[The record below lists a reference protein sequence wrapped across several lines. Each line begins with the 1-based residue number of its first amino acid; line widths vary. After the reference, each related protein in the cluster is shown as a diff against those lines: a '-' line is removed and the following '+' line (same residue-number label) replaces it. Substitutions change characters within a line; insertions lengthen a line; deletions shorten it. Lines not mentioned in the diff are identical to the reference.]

1 MNKITLFGVVQG
13 VGMRPFIYTLAQK
26 LELVGFVRNTQVA
39 LEIILPA
46 HKTESFLNAL
56 KKGLPPLALV
66 EKIIISPYD
75 KTLKFNDFRILE
87 SKNHPLN
94 LLSQIPKDL
103 GVCED
108 CLREIRDKNSP
119 YFHYAFN
126 SCAKCGA
133 RYSLLSALP
142 YDRENSA
149 LKPFKLCGFCA
160 FVYKDANNKRF
171 HIQGISCK
179 KCGITLN
186 YKRFK
191 NDDALLECAKD
202 IQKGKIIALKGNDDA
217 LLECAKDIQKGK
229 IIALKGLGGF
239 ALLCDGRNFQT
250 IERLRLLKN
259 RPLKPFALMFK
270 DLNTAKQHAFLN
282 ALECESLNSTS
293 APILLARKK
302 PNTPLAPNIA
312 KNSPFYGVILPYTP
326 LHALLLDLLDFP
338 IVFTSANFSSLP
350 LASDEAEIDALSFIF
365 DFKLTHNR
373 AIIHRIDDSIA
384 QCIDNAIR
392 PMRLA
397 RGFAPLYLTL
407 PKRSN
412 HSPKKILALG
422 AEQKGHFSLLDSET
436 SILLLSPFCGDL
448 SVLENEKHF
457 KETLNF
463 FLKTYDFKPTILA
476 CDKHKNYTTTKMAFD
491 FNTPLLQV
499 QHHHAH
505 FLANV
510 LDALLQD
517 PHLNH
522 PFIGIIWDGSGA
534 YENKIYGAECFVGD
548 FERIEEIARFEE
560 FLLLG
565 GEKAIKEPK
574 RLVLEIALK
583 HQLNKLLKRVQ
594 KHFKEDELEIF
605 QQMHDREIQS
615 VATNSI
621 GRLFDI
627 VAFSLDLV
635 GTISFEAES
644 GQVLENLA
652 LQSDEIAFYPFKIKN
667 SVVCLKEF
675 YQAFEKDLGVLE
687 PERIAKKF
695 FNSLVE
701 IITALIAPFKKH
713 VVVCS
718 GGVFC
723 NQLLCE
729 QLAKRLR
736 GLKRQYFFH
745 KHFPPNDSSIPV
757 GQALMA
763 YFNPTIIKKG

>member
-1 MNKITLFGVVQG
+1 MCNDATLLNKITLFGVVQG

-26 LELVGFVRNTQVA
+26 LELVGFVRNTQAA
-39 LEIILPA
+39 LEIILPT

-75 KTLKFNDFRILE
+75 KTLKSNDFRILE

-133 RYSLLSALP
+133 RYSLLNALP

-160 FVYKDANNKRF
+160 FVYQDPTNKRF

-179 KCGITLN
+179 KCGIALN

-202 IQKGKIIALKGNDDA
+202 IQKGKIIALKG
-217 LLECAKDIQKGK
+217 
-229 IIALKGLGGF
+229 LGGF
-239 ALLCDGRNFQT
+239 ALVCDARNFQT

-282 ALECESLNSTS
+282 ALECESLNSIS

-384 QCIDNAIR
+384 QHVDNAIR

-412 HSPKKILALG
+412 GSPKKILALG

-436 SILLLSPFCGDL
+436 STLLLSPFCGDL

-476 CDKHKNYTTTKMAFD
+476 CDKHKNYTTTQMAFD

-505 FLANV
+505 FLASI

-522 PFIGIIWDGSGA
+522 PFIGIVWDGSGA
-534 YENKIYGAECFVGD
+534 YGNKIYGAECFVGD

-560 FLLLG
+560 FMLLG

-583 HQLNKLLKRVQ
+583 HQLNKLLERVQ

-627 VAFSLDLV
+627 VAFSLDLT

-701 IITALIAPFKKH
+701 IITALIVPFKEH

>member
-1 MNKITLFGVVQG
+1 MCNDATLLNKITLFGVVQG

-26 LELVGFVRNTQVA
+26 LELVGFVRNTQAA

-75 KTLKFNDFRILE
+75 KTLKSNDFRILE

-103 GVCED
+103 GVCKD

-133 RYSLLSALP
+133 RYSLLNALP

-160 FVYKDANNKRF
+160 FVYQDPTNKRF

-179 KCGITLN
+179 KCGIALN

-191 NDDALLECAKD
+191 ND
-202 IQKGKIIALKGNDDA
+202 NA

-239 ALLCDGRNFQT
+239 ALVCDARNFQT

-282 ALECESLNSTS
+282 ALECESLNSAS

-302 PNTPLAPNIA
+302 PDTKLATNIA

-384 QCIDNAIR
+384 QHVDNAIR

-412 HSPKKILALG
+412 GSPKKILALG

-436 SILLLSPFCGDL
+436 STLLLSPFCGDL

-463 FLKTYDFKPTILA
+463 FLKTYDFKPTLLA
-476 CDKHKNYTTTKMAFD
+476 CDKHKNYTTTQMAFD

-505 FLANV
+505 FLASI

-522 PFIGIIWDGSGA
+522 PFIGIVWDGSGA
-534 YENKIYGAECFVGD
+534 YGNKIYGAECFVGD

-560 FLLLG
+560 FMLLG

-583 HQLNKLLKRVQ
+583 HQLNKLLKCVQ

-627 VAFSLDLV
+627 VAFSLDLT

-695 FNSLVE
+695 FNSLTE
-701 IITALIAPFKKH
+701 IITALIAPFKEH

>member
-1 MNKITLFGVVQG
+1 MQYFNQTAWKFALCNDATLLNKITLFGVVQG

-26 LELVGFVRNTQVA
+26 LELVGFVRNTQAA
-39 LEIILPA
+39 LEIILPT
-46 HKTESFLNAL
+46 HQTESFLNAL

-75 KTLKFNDFRILE
+75 KTLKSNDFRILE

-103 GVCED
+103 GVCKD

-133 RYSLLSALP
+133 RYSLLNALP
-142 YDRENSA
+142 YDRKNSA

-160 FVYKDANNKRF
+160 FVYKDTNNKRF

-186 YKRFK
+186 YKHFK
-191 NDDALLECAKD
+191 
-202 IQKGKIIALKGNDDA
+202 NDDA

-239 ALLCDGRNFQT
+239 ALLCDARNFQT

-302 PNTPLAPNIA
+302 PDTPLAPNIA

-350 LASDEAEIDALSFIF
+350 LASDENEIDSLSFIF

-384 QCIDNAIR
+384 QRIDNAMC

-412 HSPKKILALG
+412 DSQKKILALG
-422 AEQKGHFSLLDSET
+422 AEQKGHFSLLDSAT

-463 FLKTYDFKPTILA
+463 FLKTYDFKPTLLA
-476 CDKHKNYTTTKMAFD
+476 CDKHKNYTTTKMACG

-505 FLANV
+505 FLASV

-548 FERIEEIARFEE
+548 FERIEEVARFEE

-583 HQLNKLLKRVQ
+583 HQLNKLLTRVQ

-627 VAFSLDLV
+627 VAFSLDLT

-652 LQSDEIAFYPFKIKN
+652 LQSDEIAFYPFTIKN
-667 SVVCLKEF
+667 SVVGLKEF

-687 PERIAKKF
+687 PKRIAKKF

-701 IITALIAPFKKH
+701 IITALIAPFKEH

>member
-1 MNKITLFGVVQG
+1 MVQG

-26 LELVGFVRNTQVA
+26 LELVGFVRNTQAA

-66 EKIIISPYD
+66 EKIIIEPYD
-75 KTLKFNDFRILE
+75 KTLKFNGFRILE

-103 GVCED
+103 GVCKD

-119 YFHYAFN
+119 YFYYAFN

-133 RYSLLSALP
+133 RYSLLNALP

-160 FVYKDANNKRF
+160 FVYQDPTNKRF

-179 KCGITLN
+179 KCGIALN

-191 NDDALLECAKD
+191 
-202 IQKGKIIALKGNDDA
+202 NDDA

-282 ALECESLNSTS
+282 ELECDSLNSTS

-302 PNTPLAPNIA
+302 PDTQLAPNIA

-350 LASDEAEIDALSFIF
+350 LASDEAEIDSLSFIF

-373 AIIHRIDDSIA
+373 AIIHRIDDSIV
-384 QCIDNAIR
+384 QCIDNAMR

-412 HSPKKILALG
+412 DSPKKILALG
-422 AEQKGHFSLLDSET
+422 AQQKGHFSLLDSKT

-476 CDKHKNYTTTKMAFD
+476 CDKHKNYTTTKMACD

-505 FLANV
+505 FLASV

-517 PHLNH
+517 PHLND

-548 FERIEEIARFEE
+548 LERIEEVARFEE

-565 GEKAIKEPK
+565 GQKAIKEPK

-605 QQMHDREIQS
+605 QQMHDRKIQS
-615 VATNSI
+615 IATNSI

-627 VAFSLDLV
+627 VAFSLDLT

-652 LQSDEIAFYPFKIKN
+652 LQSDEIAFYPFEIKN

-687 PERIAKKF
+687 SERIAKKF

-701 IITALIAPFKKH
+701 IITALITPFKEY

-745 KHFPPNDSSIPV
+745 KHFPPNDSSIPI

>member
-1 MNKITLFGVVQG
+1 MQYLNQTAWEFALCNDATLLNQITLFGVVQG

-26 LELVGFVRNTQVA
+26 LGLVGFVRNAQAA

-56 KKGLPPLALV
+56 KKELPPLALV

-75 KTLKFNDFRILE
+75 KALHFNDFRILE

-133 RYSLLSALP
+133 RYSLLNALP

-149 LKPFKLCGFCA
+149 LKPFKLCEFCA
-160 FVYKDANNKRF
+160 SIYQDPTNKRF

-179 KCGITLN
+179 KCGIALN

-191 NDDALLECAKD
+191 
-202 IQKGKIIALKGNDDA
+202 NDDA

-282 ALECESLNSTS
+282 ALECESLNSAS

-302 PNTPLAPNIA
+302 PDTQLAPNIA

-350 LASDEAEIDALSFIF
+350 LASDEAEIDSLSFIF

-373 AIIHRIDDSIA
+373 AIIHRIDDSIV
-384 QCIDNAIR
+384 QRVDNIIR

-412 HSPKKILALG
+412 GSPKKILALG
-422 AEQKGHFSLLDSET
+422 AQQKGHFSLLDSET

-463 FLKTYDFKPTILA
+463 FLKTYDFKPTLLA
-476 CDKHKNYTTTKMAFD
+476 CDKHKNYTTTQMAFD

-505 FLANV
+505 FLASV

-534 YENKIYGAECFVGD
+534 YDNKIYGAECFIGD
-548 FERIEEIARFEE
+548 FERIEEVARFEE
-560 FLLLG
+560 FWLLG
-565 GEKAIKEPK
+565 GQKAIKEPR

-605 QQMHDREIQS
+605 KQMHDKKIQS
-615 VATNSI
+615 IATNSI

-627 VAFSLDLV
+627 VAFSLGVV

-652 LQSDEIAFYPFKIKN
+652 LQSDEIAFYPFEIKN

-701 IITALIAPFKKH
+701 IITALIAPFKEH

-729 QLAKRLR
+729 QLAKRLKK
-736 GLKRQYFFH
+736 LQRQYFFH

>member
-26 LELVGFVRNTQVA
+26 LELVGFVRNTQAA

-46 HKTESFLNAL
+46 HKIESFLNAL

-133 RYSLLSALP
+133 RYSLLNALP

-160 FVYKDANNKRF
+160 STYQDPTNKRF

-191 NDDALLECAKD
+191 NDDALLECT
-202 IQKGKIIALKGNDDA
+202 
-217 LLECAKDIQKGK
+217 KDIQKGK

-239 ALLCDGRNFQT
+239 ALLCDARNFQT

-350 LASDEAEIDALSFIF
+350 LASDEAEIDALSFVF

-384 QCIDNAIR
+384 QCIDNAMR

-412 HSPKKILALG
+412 DSQKKILALG

-436 SILLLSPFCGDL
+436 STLLLSPFCGDL

-476 CDKHKNYTTTKMAFD
+476 CDKHQNYTTTKMACD
-491 FNTPLLQV
+491 FNTPLMQV

-505 FLANV
+505 FLASV

-517 PHLNH
+517 PHLND

-583 HQLNKLLKRVQ
+583 HQLNKLLERVQ

-627 VAFSLDLV
+627 VAFSLDLT

-667 SVVCLKEF
+667 SVVCLKDF

-701 IITALIAPFKKH
+701 IITALIAPFKEH

>member
-26 LELVGFVRNTQVA
+26 LELVGFVRNTQAA

-46 HKTESFLNAL
+46 HQTESFLNAL

-66 EKIIISPYD
+66 EKIIINPYD
-75 KTLKFNDFRILE
+75 KTLKSNDFRILE

-103 GVCED
+103 GVCKD

-133 RYSLLSALP
+133 RYSLLNALP

-149 LKPFKLCGFCA
+149 LKPFKLCRFCA

-202 IQKGKIIALKGNDDA
+202 IQKGKIIALKG
-217 LLECAKDIQKGK
+217 
-229 IIALKGLGGF
+229 LGGF
-239 ALLCDGRNFQT
+239 ALLCDARNFQT

-270 DLNTAKQHAFLN
+270 DLNTAKQHTFLS

-302 PNTPLAPNIA
+302 PDTPLAPNIA

-412 HSPKKILALG
+412 DSQKKILALG
-422 AEQKGHFSLLDSET
+422 AEQKGHFSLLDSGAST
-436 SILLLSPFCGDL
+436 LLLSPFCGDL

-463 FLKTYDFKPTILA
+463 FLKTYDFKPTLLA
-476 CDKHKNYTTTKMAFD
+476 CDKHKNYTTTKMACD

-505 FLANV
+505 FLASV

-517 PHLNH
+517 PHLND

-574 RLVLEIALK
+574 RLVLEIALR

-627 VAFSLDLV
+627 VAFSLDLT

-701 IITALIAPFKKH
+701 IITALIAPFKEH

>member
-1 MNKITLFGVVQG
+1 MNQITLFGVVQG

-26 LELVGFVRNTQVA
+26 LELVGFVRNAQAA

-75 KTLKFNDFRILE
+75 KALHFNDFRILE

-103 GVCED
+103 GVCKD

-133 RYSLLSALP
+133 RYSLLNAMP
-142 YDRENSA
+142 YDRGNSA
-149 LKPFKLCGFCA
+149 LKPFKLCKFCA
-160 FVYKDANNKRF
+160 SVYKDAHNKRF

-179 KCGITLN
+179 KCGIALN

-191 NDDALLECAKD
+191 
-202 IQKGKIIALKGNDDA
+202 NDDA

-239 ALLCDGRNFQT
+239 ALLCDARNFQT

-270 DLNTAKQHAFLN
+270 DLNSAKQHAFLN
-282 ALECESLNSTS
+282 ELECESLISVS

-302 PNTPLAPNIA
+302 PDTQLAPNIA

-350 LASDEAEIDALSFIF
+350 LASDEKEIDSLHFIF

-373 AIIHRIDDSIA
+373 AIIHRIDDSIV
-384 QCIDNAIR
+384 QRVDNIIR

-412 HSPKKILALG
+412 GSPKKILALG

-463 FLKTYDFKPTILA
+463 FLKTYDFKPTLLA
-476 CDKHKNYTTTKMAFD
+476 CDKHKNYTTTQMAFD

-505 FLANV
+505 FLASI

-522 PFIGIIWDGSGA
+522 PFIGIVWDGSGA

-548 FERIEEIARFEE
+548 FECIEEVARFEE
-560 FLLLG
+560 FWLLG
-565 GEKAIKEPK
+565 GQKAIKEPK
-574 RLVLEIALK
+574 RLVLEISLK
-583 HQLNKLLKRVQ
+583 HQLNKLLKHIQ

-605 QQMHDREIQS
+605 QQMHDKKIQS
-615 VATNSI
+615 IATNSI

-652 LQSDEIAFYPFKIKN
+652 LQSDEIAFYPFEIKN
-667 SVVCLKEF
+667 SVVGLKEF

-687 PERIAKKF
+687 PKRIAKKF

-701 IITALIAPFKKH
+701 IITALIAPFKEH

-745 KHFPPNDSSIPV
+745 KHFPPNDSSIPI

>member
-26 LELVGFVRNTQVA
+26 LELVGFVRNTQAA

-75 KTLKFNDFRILE
+75 KALHFNGFRILE

-103 GVCED
+103 GVCKD

-133 RYSLLSALP
+133 RYSLLNAMP

-149 LKPFKLCGFCA
+149 LKPFKLCKFCTST
-160 FVYKDANNKRF
+160 YQDPTNKRF

-179 KCGITLN
+179 KCGIALN

-191 NDDALLECAKD
+191 
-202 IQKGKIIALKGNDDA
+202 NDDA

-239 ALLCDGRNFQT
+239 ALLCDARNFQT

-282 ALECESLNSTS
+282 ELECESLNSTS

-302 PNTPLAPNIA
+302 PDTPLAPNIA

-350 LASDEAEIDALSFIF
+350 LASDEKEIDSLHFIF

-373 AIIHRIDDSIA
+373 AIIHRIDDSIV
-384 QCIDNAIR
+384 QRVDNIIR

-412 HSPKKILALG
+412 GSPKKILALG
-422 AEQKGHFSLLDSET
+422 AEQKGHFSLLDSKT
-436 SILLLSPFCGDL
+436 SVLLLSPFCGDL

-463 FLKTYDFKPTILA
+463 FLKTYDFKPTLLA
-476 CDKHKNYTTTKMAFD
+476 CDKHKNYTTTQMAFE

-505 FLANV
+505 FLASV

-522 PFIGIIWDGSGA
+522 SFIGIVWDGSGA

-560 FLLLG
+560 FWLLG
-565 GEKAIKEPK
+565 GQKAIKEPK

-583 HQLNKLLKRVQ
+583 HQLNKLLRRVQ

-605 QQMHDREIQS
+605 QQMHDKKIQS

-687 PERIAKKF
+687 PKRIAKKF

-701 IITALIAPFKKH
+701 IITALIAPFKEH

-729 QLAKRLR
+729 QLAQRFKNLQRE
-736 GLKRQYFFH
+736 YFFH

>member
-1 MNKITLFGVVQG
+1 
-13 VGMRPFIYTLAQK
+13 MRPFIYTLAQK
-26 LELVGFVRNTQVA
+26 LELVGFVRNTQAA

-87 SKNHPLN
+87 SKNHSLN

-133 RYSLLSALP
+133 RYSLLNALP

-149 LKPFKLCGFCA
+149 LKPFKLCGFCT

-202 IQKGKIIALKGNDDA
+202 IQKGKIIALKG
-217 LLECAKDIQKGK
+217 
-229 IIALKGLGGF
+229 LGGF
-239 ALLCDGRNFQT
+239 ALLCDARNFQT

-302 PNTPLAPNIA
+302 PDTPLAPNIA

-384 QCIDNAIR
+384 QHIDNAMR

-407 PKRSN
+407 PKQSN
-412 HSPKKILALG
+412 HSQEKILALG

-463 FLKTYDFKPTILA
+463 FLKTYDFKPTLLA
-476 CDKHKNYTTTKMAFD
+476 CDKHQNYTTTKMACD

-505 FLANV
+505 FLASV

-517 PHLNH
+517 PHLNN
-522 PFIGIIWDGSGA
+522 PFIGIVWDGSGA
-534 YENKIYGAECFVGD
+534 YGNKIYGAECFVGD
-548 FERIEEIARFEE
+548 FERIEETARFEE
-560 FLLLG
+560 FWLLG

-583 HQLNKLLKRVQ
+583 HQLNKLLERVQ

-615 VATNSI
+615 TATNSI

-627 VAFSLDLV
+627 VAFSLDLT

-695 FNSLVE
+695 FNSLTE
-701 IITALIAPFKKH
+701 IITALIAPFKEH

>member
-26 LELVGFVRNTQVA
+26 LELVGFVRNTQAA
-39 LEIILPA
+39 LEIILPT
-46 HKTESFLNAL
+46 HQTESFLNAL

-75 KTLKFNDFRILE
+75 KALKFNDFRILE

-133 RYSLLSALP
+133 RYSLLNTLP

-186 YKRFK
+186 YKHFK
-191 NDDALLECAKD
+191 NDDALLECT
-202 IQKGKIIALKGNDDA
+202 
-217 LLECAKDIQKGK
+217 KDIQKGK

-239 ALLCDGRNFQT
+239 ALLCDARNFQT

-270 DLNTAKQHAFLN
+270 NLNTAKQHAFLN

-302 PNTPLAPNIA
+302 SNTPLAPNIA

-338 IVFTSANFSSLP
+338 IVFTSANFNSLP

-384 QCIDNAIR
+384 QRIDNAMR

-412 HSPKKILALG
+412 DSQKKILALG
-422 AEQKGHFSLLDSET
+422 AEQKGHFSLLDSAT

-505 FLANV
+505 FLASV

-548 FERIEEIARFEE
+548 FERIEEVARFEE

-627 VAFSLDLV
+627 VAFSLDLT

-695 FNSLVE
+695 FNSLTE
-701 IITALIAPFKKH
+701 IISALIAPFKEH

-729 QLAKRLR
+729 QLAKRLK

-745 KHFPPNDSSIPV
+745 KHFPPNDSSIPI
-757 GQALMA
+757 GQALIA

>member
-26 LELVGFVRNTQVA
+26 LELVGFTRNTQAA
-39 LEIILPA
+39 LEIVLPA

-75 KTLKFNDFRILE
+75 KALKFNGFRILE

-133 RYSLLSALP
+133 RYSLLNAMP

-149 LKPFKLCGFCA
+149 LKPFKLCKFCA
-160 FVYKDANNKRF
+160 SVYKDAHNKRF

-179 KCGITLN
+179 KCGIALN
-186 YKRFK
+186 YK
-191 NDDALLECAKD
+191 
-202 IQKGKIIALKGNDDA
+202 QLKNDDA

-270 DLNTAKQHAFLN
+270 DLKSAKQHAFLN
-282 ALECESLNSTS
+282 ALECESLISAS
-293 APILLARKK
+293 APILLVHKK
-302 PNTPLAPNIA
+302 PDTQLAPNIA

-350 LASDEAEIDALSFIF
+350 LASDEKEIDSLHFIF

-384 QCIDNAIR
+384 QRVDNIIR

-407 PKRSN
+407 PKRSFN
-412 HSPKKILALG
+412 APKKILALG

-436 SILLLSPFCGDL
+436 SVLLLSPFCGDL

-463 FLKTYDFKPTILA
+463 FLKTYDFKPTLLA
-476 CDKHKNYTTTKMAFD
+476 CDKHKNYTTTRMAFE

-505 FLANV
+505 FLASI

-522 PFIGIIWDGSGA
+522 PFIGIVWDGSGA
-534 YENKIYGAECFVGD
+534 YENKVYGAECFMGD
-548 FERIEEIARFEE
+548 FERIEEVARFEE
-560 FLLLG
+560 FWLLG
-565 GEKAIKEPK
+565 GQKAIKEPK

-605 QQMHDREIQS
+605 QQMHDRKIQS
-615 VATNSI
+615 IATNSI

-627 VAFSLDLV
+627 VAFSLDLT
-635 GTISFEAES
+635 GAISFEAES

-667 SVVCLKEF
+667 SVVGLKEF

-701 IITALIAPFKKH
+701 IITALIAPFKEH

-745 KHFPPNDSSIPV
+745 KHFPPNDSSIPI

>member
-26 LELVGFVRNTQVA
+26 LELVGFVRNTQAA
-39 LEIILPA
+39 LEVILPA

-75 KTLKFNDFRILE
+75 KTLHFNGFRILE

-103 GVCED
+103 GVCKD

-133 RYSLLSALP
+133 RYSLLNALP

-149 LKPFKLCGFCA
+149 LKPFKLCEFCTS
-160 FVYKDANNKRF
+160 VYQDPTNKRF

-179 KCGITLN
+179 KCGIALN

-191 NDDALLECAKD
+191 
-202 IQKGKIIALKGNDDA
+202 NDDA

-282 ALECESLNSTS
+282 ALECESLISAS

-302 PNTPLAPNIA
+302 PDTPLAPNIA

-350 LASDEAEIDALSFIF
+350 LASDEREIDSLHFIF

-384 QCIDNAIR
+384 QRVDNIIR

-412 HSPKKILALG
+412 HPPKKILALG

-463 FLKTYDFKPTILA
+463 FLKTYDFKPTLLA

-505 FLANV
+505 FLASV
-510 LDALLQD
+510 LDALLQN

-560 FLLLG
+560 FWLLG
-565 GEKAIKEPK
+565 GQKAIKEPK

-605 QQMHDREIQS
+605 QQMHDKKIQS

-652 LQSDEIAFYPFKIKN
+652 LQSDEIAFYPFEIKN
-667 SVVCLKEF
+667 SVVGLKEF

-687 PERIAKKF
+687 PKRIAKKF

-701 IITALIAPFKKH
+701 IITALIAPFKEH

-729 QLAKRLR
+729 QLAQRLR

>member
-1 MNKITLFGVVQG
+1 MVQG

-39 LEIILPA
+39 LEIILPT
-46 HKTESFLNAL
+46 HQTESFLNAL

-75 KTLKFNDFRILE
+75 KTLKFNGFRILE

-108 CLREIRDKNSP
+108 CLREIRDKDSP

-133 RYSLLSALP
+133 RYSLLNALP

-171 HIQGISCK
+171 HIQGVSCK

-202 IQKGKIIALKGNDDA
+202 IQKGKIIALKG
-217 LLECAKDIQKGK
+217 
-229 IIALKGLGGF
+229 LGGF
-239 ALLCDGRNFQT
+239 ALLCDARNFQT

-270 DLNTAKQHAFLN
+270 DLNTAKQHAFLS

-293 APILLARKK
+293 APILLVRKK
-302 PNTPLAPNIA
+302 PNTQLAPNIA
-312 KNSPFYGVILPYTP
+312 KNSPFYGIILPYTP

-350 LASDEAEIDALSFIF
+350 LASDEAEIDSLSFIF

-412 HSPKKILALG
+412 DSQKKILALG

-448 SVLENEKHF
+448 SVLENKKHF

-476 CDKHKNYTTTKMAFD
+476 CDKHKNYTTTKMACD

-505 FLANV
+505 FLASV

-517 PHLNH
+517 PHLNN
-522 PFIGIIWDGSGA
+522 PFIGIVWDGSGA

-548 FERIEEIARFEE
+548 FERIEEVARFEE

-627 VAFSLDLV
+627 VAFSLDLT

-652 LQSDEIAFYPFKIKN
+652 LQSDENAFYPFKIKN

-695 FNSLVE
+695 FNSLTE
-701 IITALIAPFKKH
+701 IISALIAPFKEH

-745 KHFPPNDSSIPV
+745 KHFPPNDSSIPI

>member
-1 MNKITLFGVVQG
+1 MCNDATLLNKITLFGVVQG

-26 LELVGFVRNTQVA
+26 LELVGFVRNTQAA
-39 LEIILPA
+39 LEIILPT
-46 HKTESFLNAL
+46 HQTESFLNAL

-75 KTLKFNDFRILE
+75 KALKFNDFRILE

-133 RYSLLSALP
+133 RYSLLNALP

-186 YKRFK
+186 YKHFK
-191 NDDALLECAKD
+191 
-202 IQKGKIIALKGNDDA
+202 NDDA

-239 ALLCDGRNFQT
+239 ALLCDARNFQT

-270 DLNTAKQHAFLN
+270 NLNTAKQHAFLN

-302 PNTPLAPNIA
+302 SNTPLAPNIA

-338 IVFTSANFSSLP
+338 IVFTSANFNSLP

-384 QCIDNAIR
+384 QRIDNAMR

-412 HSPKKILALG
+412 DSQKKILALG
-422 AEQKGHFSLLDSET
+422 AEQKGHFSLLDSAT

-505 FLANV
+505 FLASV

-548 FERIEEIARFEE
+548 FERIEEVARFEE

-627 VAFSLDLV
+627 VAFSLDLT

-695 FNSLVE
+695 FNSLTE
-701 IITALIAPFKKH
+701 IITALIAPFKEH

-729 QLAKRLR
+729 QLAKRLK

-745 KHFPPNDSSIPV
+745 KHFPPNDSSIPI

>member
-26 LELVGFVRNTQVA
+26 LGLVGFARNTQAA

-75 KTLKFNDFRILE
+75 KALHFNDFRILE

-103 GVCED
+103 GVCKD

-133 RYSLLSALP
+133 RYSLLNAMP

-149 LKPFKLCGFCA
+149 LKPFKLCKFCA
-160 FVYKDANNKRF
+160 SVYKDAHNKRF

-179 KCGITLN
+179 KCGIALN

-202 IQKGKIIALKGNDDA
+202 L
-217 LLECAKDIQKGK
+217 QKGK

-239 ALLCDGRNFQT
+239 ALLCDARNFKT

-270 DLNTAKQHAFLN
+270 DLNSAKQHAFLN

-302 PNTPLAPNIA
+302 PNVKLAPNIA

-326 LHALLLDLLDFP
+326 LHALLLDLLDSP

-350 LASDEAEIDALSFIF
+350 LASDEKEIDSLHFIF

-373 AIIHRIDDSIA
+373 AIIHRIDDSIV
-384 QCIDNAIR
+384 QRVDNIIR
-392 PMRLA
+392 SMRLA
-397 RGFAPLYLTL
+397 RGFAPLYLAL

-436 SILLLSPFCGDL
+436 SVLLLSPFCGDL

-463 FLKTYDFKPTILA
+463 FLKTYDFKPTLLA
-476 CDKHKNYTTTKMAFD
+476 CDKHKNYTTTKMAFEL
-491 FNTPLLQV
+491 NTPLLQV

-505 FLANV
+505 FLASV

-522 PFIGIIWDGSGA
+522 PFIGIVWDGSGA

-548 FERIEEIARFEE
+548 LERIEEVARFEE
-560 FLLLG
+560 FWLLG
-565 GEKAIKEPK
+565 GQKAIKEPK

-583 HQLNKLLKRVQ
+583 HQLNKLLKRIQ

-605 QQMHDREIQS
+605 QQMHDKKIQS

-652 LQSDEIAFYPFKIKN
+652 LQSDEIAFYPFEIKN
-667 SVVCLKEF
+667 SVVRLKEF

-701 IITALIAPFKKH
+701 IITALIAPFKEH

>member
-1 MNKITLFGVVQG
+1 MRNDATLLNKITLFGVVQG
-13 VGMRPFIYTLAQK
+13 VGMRPFIYALAQK

-75 KTLKFNDFRILE
+75 KTLKSNGFRILE

-103 GVCED
+103 GVCKD

-133 RYSLLSALP
+133 RYSLLNALP

-149 LKPFKLCGFCA
+149 LKPFKLCEFCTS
-160 FVYKDANNKRF
+160 VYQDPTNKRF

-179 KCGITLN
+179 KCGIAIN

-191 NDDALLECAKD
+191 
-202 IQKGKIIALKGNDDA
+202 NDDA

-239 ALLCDGRNFQT
+239 ALLCDARNFQT

-282 ALECESLNSTS
+282 TLECESLNSAS

-302 PNTPLAPNIA
+302 PDTKLAPNIA

-384 QCIDNAIR
+384 QRVDNIIR

-412 HSPKKILALG
+412 GSPKKILALG

-463 FLKTYDFKPTILA
+463 FLKTYDFKPTLLA
-476 CDKHKNYTTTKMAFD
+476 CDKHKNYTTTQMAFD

-505 FLANV
+505 FLASV

-517 PHLNH
+517 PHLNN

-548 FERIEEIARFEE
+548 FERIEEVARFEE
-560 FLLLG
+560 FWLLG
-565 GEKAIKEPK
+565 GQKAIKEPK

-583 HQLNKLLKRVQ
+583 HQLNKLLKHIQ
-594 KHFKEDELEIF
+594 KHFKEEELEIF

-615 VATNSI
+615 IATNSI

-627 VAFSLDLV
+627 VAFSLGLT

-687 PERIAKKF
+687 PKRIAKKF

-701 IITALIAPFKKH
+701 IISALIAPFKEH

-745 KHFPPNDSSIPV
+745 KHFPPNDSSIPI

>member
-1 MNKITLFGVVQG
+1 MCNDAALLNQITLFGVVQG
-13 VGMRPFIYTLAQK
+13 VGMRPFVYTLAQK
-26 LELVGFVRNTQVA
+26 LGLVGFARNAQAA
-39 LEIILPA
+39 LEIVLPA

-75 KTLKFNDFRILE
+75 KVLHFNDFRILE

-133 RYSLLSALP
+133 RYSLLNDLP

-149 LKPFKLCGFCA
+149 LKPFKLCGFCTS
-160 FVYKDANNKRF
+160 VYKDAHNKRF

-179 KCGITLN
+179 KCGIALT

-191 NDDALLECAKD
+191 NDDALLECT
-202 IQKGKIIALKGNDDA
+202 
-217 LLECAKDIQKGK
+217 KDIQKGK

-239 ALLCDGRNFQT
+239 ALVCDARNFQT

-270 DLNTAKQHAFLN
+270 DLKSAKQHAFLN
-282 ALECESLNSTS
+282 ALECESLSSIS

-302 PNTPLAPNIA
+302 PDTQLAPNIA

-338 IVFTSANFSSLP
+338 IVFTSANFNSLP
-350 LASDEAEIDALSFIF
+350 LASDEKEINSLHFIF

-384 QCIDNAIR
+384 QRVDNAIR

-412 HSPKKILALG
+412 HPPKKILALG

-436 SILLLSPFCGDL
+436 SVVLLSPFCGDL

-463 FLKTYDFKPTILA
+463 FLKTYDFKPTLLA
-476 CDKHKNYTTTKMAFD
+476 CDKHQNYTTTKMAFD

-505 FLANV
+505 FLASI

-522 PFIGIIWDGSGA
+522 PFIGIVWDGSGA
-534 YENKIYGAECFVGD
+534 YENKVYGAECFVGD
-548 FERIEEIARFEE
+548 FERIEEVARFEE
-560 FLLLG
+560 FWLLG
-565 GEKAIKEPK
+565 GQKAIKEPR

-594 KHFKEDELEIF
+594 KHFKEDELGIF
-605 QQMHDREIQS
+605 QQMHDKKIQS

-652 LQSDEIAFYPFKIKN
+652 LQSDEIAFYPFEIKN
-667 SVVCLKEF
+667 SVVRLKEF

-701 IITALIAPFKKH
+701 IITALIAPFKGH

-729 QLAKRLR
+729 QLAKRFKKLQR
-736 GLKRQYFFH
+736 EYFFH

>member
-1 MNKITLFGVVQG
+1 MCNDATLLNKITLFGVVQG
-13 VGMRPFIYTLAQK
+13 VGMRPFIYALAQK
-26 LELVGFVRNTQVA
+26 LELVGFVRNTQAA

-133 RYSLLSALP
+133 RYSLLNALP

-202 IQKGKIIALKGNDDA
+202 IQKGKIIALKG
-217 LLECAKDIQKGK
+217 
-229 IIALKGLGGF
+229 LGGF
-239 ALLCDGRNFQT
+239 ALLCDARNFQT

-302 PNTPLAPNIA
+302 PNTQLAPNIA

-338 IVFTSANFSSLP
+338 IIFTSANFSSLP

-373 AIIHRIDDSIA
+373 TIIHRIDDSIA

-412 HSPKKILALG
+412 HPPKKILALG
-422 AEQKGHFSLLDSET
+422 AEQKGYFSLLDSET
-436 SILLLSPFCGDL
+436 STLLLSPFCGDL

-463 FLKTYDFKPTILA
+463 FLKTYDFKPTILT
-476 CDKHKNYTTTKMAFD
+476 CDKHKNYTTTKMACD

-505 FLANV
+505 FLASV

-517 PHLNH
+517 PHLND

-534 YENKIYGAECFVGD
+534 YGNKIYGAECFVGD

-627 VAFSLDLV
+627 VAFSLDLT
-635 GTISFEAES
+635 GMISFEAES

-687 PERIAKKF
+687 PKRIAKKF
-695 FNSLVE
+695 FNSLTE

-745 KHFPPNDSSIPV
+745 KHFPPNDSSIPA

>member
-26 LELVGFVRNTQVA
+26 LELVGFVRNTQAA

-56 KKGLPPLALV
+56 KKELPPLALIK
-66 EKIIISPYD
+66 KIIISPYD
-75 KTLKFNDFRILE
+75 KALHFNDFRILE

-119 YFHYAFN
+119 YFYYAFN

-133 RYSLLSALP
+133 RYSLLNALP

-149 LKPFKLCGFCA
+149 LKPFKLCEFCA
-160 FVYKDANNKRF
+160 SVYQDPTNKRF

-179 KCGITLN
+179 KCGIALT

-191 NDDALLECAKD
+191 ND
-202 IQKGKIIALKGNDDA
+202 NA

-239 ALLCDGRNFQT
+239 ALLCDARNFQT

-270 DLNTAKQHAFLN
+270 DLNSAKQHAFLN
-282 ALECESLNSTS
+282 ELECESLSSIS

-302 PNTPLAPNIA
+302 PDTQLAPNIA

-350 LASDEAEIDALSFIF
+350 LASDEAEIDSLSFIF

-384 QCIDNAIR
+384 QRVDNVIR

-412 HSPKKILALG
+412 HPPKKILALG

-436 SILLLSPFCGDL
+436 SILLLSPLCGDL

-463 FLKTYDFKPTILA
+463 FLKTYDFKPTLLA
-476 CDKHKNYTTTKMAFD
+476 CDKHKNYTTTQMAFE

-505 FLANV
+505 FLASV

-534 YENKIYGAECFVGD
+534 YDNKVYGAECFVGD
-548 FERIEEIARFEE
+548 FERIEEVARFEE
-560 FLLLG
+560 FWLLG
-565 GEKAIKEPK
+565 GQKAIKEPK

-605 QQMHDREIQS
+605 QQMHDKKIQS

-627 VAFSLDLV
+627 VAFSLDLT

-652 LQSDEIAFYPFKIKN
+652 LRSDEIAFYPFEIKN
-667 SVVCLKEF
+667 SVVCLKDF

-701 IITALIAPFKKH
+701 IITALIAPFKEH
-713 VVVCS
+713 AVVCS

-729 QLAKRLR
+729 QLAQRLR
-736 GLKRQYFFH
+736 GLKREYFFH

>member
-1 MNKITLFGVVQG
+1 MVQG

-26 LELVGFVRNTQVA
+26 LKLVGFVRNTQAA

-119 YFHYAFN
+119 YFYYAFN

-133 RYSLLSALP
+133 RYSLLNALP

-149 LKPFKLCGFCA
+149 LKPFKLCKFCA
-160 FVYKDANNKRF
+160 STYQDPTNKRF

-202 IQKGKIIALKGNDDA
+202 IQKGKIIALKG
-217 LLECAKDIQKGK
+217 
-229 IIALKGLGGF
+229 LGGF
-239 ALLCDGRNFQT
+239 GFLCDGRNFQT

-302 PNTPLAPNIA
+302 PNTQLAPNIA

-338 IVFTSANFSSLP
+338 IIFTSANFSSLP
-350 LASDEAEIDALSFIF
+350 LASGEAEIDSLSFIF

-373 AIIHRIDDSIA
+373 AITHRIDDSIA
-384 QCIDNAIR
+384 QCIDNAMR

-412 HSPKKILALG
+412 DSPKKILALG

-436 SILLLSPFCGDL
+436 STLLLSPFCGDL

-476 CDKHKNYTTTKMAFD
+476 CDKHKNYTTTKMACG

-505 FLANV
+505 FLASV

-522 PFIGIIWDGSGA
+522 PFIGIVWDGSGA

-548 FERIEEIARFEE
+548 FECIEEMARFEE

-565 GEKAIKEPK
+565 GQKAIKEPK

-605 QQMHDREIQS
+605 QQMHDKKIQS
-615 VATNSI
+615 IATNSI

-627 VAFSLDLV
+627 VAFSLDLT

-652 LQSDEIAFYPFKIKN
+652 LQSDEIAFYPFKVKN

-701 IITALIAPFKKH
+701 IITALIVPFKEH

-729 QLAKRLR
+729 QLAKRLK

>member
-1 MNKITLFGVVQG
+1 MCNDATLLNKITLFGVVQG

-26 LELVGFVRNTQVA
+26 LELVGFVRNTQAA
-39 LEIILPA
+39 LEIILPT
-46 HKTESFLNAL
+46 HQTESFLNAL

-75 KTLKFNDFRILE
+75 KTLKSNDFRILE

-108 CLREIRDKNSP
+108 CLCEIRDKNSP

-133 RYSLLSALP
+133 RYSLLNALP

-149 LKPFKLCGFCA
+149 LKPFKLCGFCT

-202 IQKGKIIALKGNDDA
+202 IQKGKIIALKG
-217 LLECAKDIQKGK
+217 
-229 IIALKGLGGF
+229 LGGF
-239 ALLCDGRNFQT
+239 ALLCDARNFQT

-302 PNTPLAPNIA
+302 PNTPLAQNIA

-338 IVFTSANFSSLP
+338 IVFTSANFNSLP

-384 QCIDNAIR
+384 QCIDNAMR

-412 HSPKKILALG
+412 DSQKKILALG

-476 CDKHKNYTTTKMAFD
+476 CDKHKNYTTTKMACG

-505 FLANV
+505 FLASV

-534 YENKIYGAECFVGD
+534 YENKVYGAECFVGD

-583 HQLNKLLKRVQ
+583 HQLNKLLKCVQ

-627 VAFSLDLV
+627 VAFSLDLT

-667 SVVCLKEF
+667 SVVCLKDF

-701 IITALIAPFKKH
+701 IITALIAPFKEH

-745 KHFPPNDSSIPV
+745 KHFPPNDSSIPI

>member
-1 MNKITLFGVVQG
+1 MVQG
-13 VGMRPFIYTLAQK
+13 VGMRPFIYALAQK
-26 LELVGFVRNTQVA
+26 LGLVGFVRNTQAA

-75 KTLKFNDFRILE
+75 KALRFNGFRILE

-103 GVCED
+103 GVCKD

-133 RYSLLSALP
+133 RYSLLNALP

-149 LKPFKLCGFCA
+149 LKPFKLCEFCA
-160 FVYKDANNKRF
+160 SVYQDPTNKRF

-179 KCGITLN
+179 KCGIALN

-202 IQKGKIIALKGNDDA
+202 IQKGKIIALKG
-217 LLECAKDIQKGK
+217 
-229 IIALKGLGGF
+229 LGGF
-239 ALLCDGRNFQT
+239 ALVCDARNFKT

-270 DLNTAKQHAFLN
+270 DLNAAKQHAFLN
-282 ALECESLNSTS
+282 ALECESLISAST
-293 APILLARKK
+293 PILLARKK
-302 PNTPLAPNIA
+302 PDTQLAPNIA

-338 IVFTSANFSSLP
+338 IVFTSTNFSSLP
-350 LASDEAEIDALSFIF
+350 LASDEKEIDSLHFIF

-384 QCIDNAIR
+384 QRVDNIIR

-412 HSPKKILALG
+412 HPPKKILALG

-463 FLKTYDFKPTILA
+463 FLKTYDFKPTLLA
-476 CDKHKNYTTTKMAFD
+476 CDKHQNYTTTQMAFE

-505 FLANV
+505 FLASI

-534 YENKIYGAECFVGD
+534 YDNKVYGAECFVGD
-548 FERIEEIARFEE
+548 LERIEETARFEE
-560 FLLLG
+560 FWLLG
-565 GEKAIKEPK
+565 GQKAIKEPK
-574 RLVLEIALK
+574 RLVLEISLK
-583 HQLNKLLKRVQ
+583 HQLNKLLKRIQ

-605 QQMHDREIQS
+605 QQMHDKKIQS

-627 VAFSLDLV
+627 VAFSLDLT

-652 LQSDEIAFYPFKIKN
+652 IQSDEIAFYPFEIKN
-667 SVVCLKEF
+667 SVVGLKEF
-675 YQAFEKDLGVLE
+675 YQALEKDLGVLE
-687 PERIAKKF
+687 PKRIAKKF

-701 IITALIAPFKKH
+701 IITALIAPFKEH

-729 QLAKRLR
+729 QLAQRLR

-745 KHFPPNDSSIPV
+745 KHFPPNDSSIPI

>member
-26 LELVGFVRNTQVA
+26 LGLVGFVRNAQAA

-56 KKGLPPLALV
+56 KKELPPLALV

-75 KTLKFNDFRILE
+75 KTLHFNDFRILE

-103 GVCED
+103 GVCKD

-119 YFHYAFN
+119 YFYYAFN

-133 RYSLLSALP
+133 RYSLLNALP

-149 LKPFKLCGFCA
+149 LKPFKLCEFCA
-160 FVYKDANNKRF
+160 SIYQDPTNKRF

-179 KCGITLN
+179 KCGIALN

-191 NDDALLECAKD
+191 NDDT
-202 IQKGKIIALKGNDDA
+202 

-239 ALLCDGRNFQT
+239 ALLCDARNFQT

-270 DLNTAKQHAFLN
+270 DLKSAKQHAFLN
-282 ALECESLNSTS
+282 ELECESLISTS

-302 PNTPLAPNIA
+302 PDTQLAPNIA

-373 AIIHRIDDSIA
+373 AIIHRIDDSIV
-384 QCIDNAIR
+384 QRVDNAIR

-412 HSPKKILALG
+412 GSPKKILALG

-463 FLKTYDFKPTILA
+463 FLKTYDFKPTLLA
-476 CDKHKNYTTTKMAFD
+476 CDKHQNYTTTKMAFD

-505 FLANV
+505 FLASV
-510 LDALLQD
+510 LDALLQN

-534 YENKIYGAECFVGD
+534 YENKVYGAECFVGD
-548 FERIEEIARFEE
+548 LERIEEIARFEE
-560 FLLLG
+560 FWLLG
-565 GEKAIKEPK
+565 GQKAIKEPK

-583 HQLNKLLKRVQ
+583 HQLNKLLRRVQ

-605 QQMHDREIQS
+605 QQMHDKKIQS
-615 VATNSI
+615 IATNSI

-627 VAFSLDLV
+627 VAFSLDLT

-652 LQSDEIAFYPFKIKN
+652 LQSDEIAFYPFTIKN
-667 SVVCLKEF
+667 SVVGLKAF

-687 PERIAKKF
+687 PKRIAKKF

-701 IITALIAPFKKH
+701 IITALIAPFKEH

-729 QLAKRLR
+729 QLAQRLKKLQR
-736 GLKRQYFFH
+736 EYFFH

>member
-1 MNKITLFGVVQG
+1 
-13 VGMRPFIYTLAQK
+13 MRPFIYALAQK
-26 LELVGFVRNTQVA
+26 LELVGFARNTQAA
-39 LEIILPA
+39 LEIVLPA

-66 EKIIISPYD
+66 EKIIIGPYD
-75 KTLKFNDFRILE
+75 KALRFNDFRILE

-103 GVCED
+103 GVCKD

-119 YFHYAFN
+119 YFYYAFN

-133 RYSLLSALP
+133 RYSLLNALP

-160 FVYKDANNKRF
+160 SIYQDPTNKRF

-179 KCGITLN
+179 KCGIALN

-191 NDDALLECAKD
+191 
-202 IQKGKIIALKGNDDA
+202 NDDA

-239 ALLCDGRNFQT
+239 ALLCDARNFQT

-282 ALECESLNSTS
+282 ALECESLNSAS

-302 PNTPLAPNIA
+302 PNTPLAQNIA

-338 IVFTSANFSSLP
+338 VVFTSANFSSLP
-350 LASDEAEIDALSFIF
+350 LASDEAEIDSLSFIF

-384 QCIDNAIR
+384 QRVDNIIR

-412 HSPKKILALG
+412 GSPKKILALG

-463 FLKTYDFKPTILA
+463 FLKTYDFKPTLLA
-476 CDKHKNYTTTKMAFD
+476 CDKHKNYTTTQMAFD

-505 FLANV
+505 FLASV

-522 PFIGIIWDGSGA
+522 PFIGIVWDGSGA

-548 FERIEEIARFEE
+548 LERIEEMARFEE

-565 GEKAIKEPK
+565 GQKAIKEPK

-583 HQLNKLLKRVQ
+583 HQLNKLLKRIQ
-594 KHFKEDELEIF
+594 KHFKEEELEIF

-615 VATNSI
+615 IATNSI

-627 VAFSLDLV
+627 VAFSLGLT

-667 SVVCLKEF
+667 SVVCLKDF

-687 PERIAKKF
+687 PKRIAKKF

-701 IITALIAPFKKH
+701 IISALIAPFKEH

-736 GLKRQYFFH
+736 GLKRKYFFH

>member
-13 VGMRPFIYTLAQK
+13 VGMRPFIYILAQK
-26 LELVGFVRNTQVA
+26 LELVGFVRNTQAA

-75 KTLKFNDFRILE
+75 KALHFNDFRILE

-103 GVCED
+103 GVCKD

-119 YFHYAFN
+119 YFYYAFN

-133 RYSLLSALP
+133 RYSLLNALP

-149 LKPFKLCGFCA
+149 LKPFKLCGFCTST
-160 FVYKDANNKRF
+160 YQDPRNKRF

-179 KCGITLN
+179 KCGIALN

-191 NDDALLECAKD
+191 
-202 IQKGKIIALKGNDDA
+202 NDDA

-282 ALECESLNSTS
+282 ALECESLISAS

-384 QCIDNAIR
+384 QLVDNIIR

-412 HSPKKILALG
+412 DSPKKILALG
-422 AEQKGHFSLLDSET
+422 AQQKGHFSLLDSET

-457 KETLNF
+457 KEALNF

-476 CDKHKNYTTTKMAFD
+476 CDKHQNYTTTKMAFE

-505 FLANV
+505 FLASI

-534 YENKIYGAECFVGD
+534 YGNKIYGAECFVGD
-548 FERIEEIARFEE
+548 LERIEETARFEE
-560 FLLLG
+560 FWLLG
-565 GEKAIKEPK
+565 GQKAIKEPK
-574 RLVLEIALK
+574 RLVLEISLK
-583 HQLNKLLKRVQ
+583 HQLNKLLERVQ

-605 QQMHDREIQS
+605 QQMHDRKIQS
-615 VATNSI
+615 IATNSI

-627 VAFSLDLV
+627 VAFSLDLT

-652 LQSDEIAFYPFKIKN
+652 LQSDEIAFYPFTIKN

-701 IITALIAPFKKH
+701 IITALIAPFKEH

-745 KHFPPNDSSIPV
+745 KHFPPNDSSIPI

>member
-26 LELVGFVRNTQVA
+26 LGLVGFARNAQAA
-39 LEIILPA
+39 LEIVLPA

-75 KTLKFNDFRILE
+75 KALKFNDFRILE

-103 GVCED
+103 GVCKD

-133 RYSLLSALP
+133 RYSLLNALP

-149 LKPFKLCGFCA
+149 LKPFKLCEFCTS
-160 FVYKDANNKRF
+160 VYQDPTNKRF

-179 KCGITLN
+179 KCGIALN

-202 IQKGKIIALKGNDDA
+202 L
-217 LLECAKDIQKGK
+217 QKGK

-239 ALLCDGRNFQT
+239 ALLCDARNFQT
-250 IERLRLLKN
+250 IERLRLLKK

-282 ALECESLNSTS
+282 ALECESLISTN

-302 PNTPLAPNIA
+302 PDTQLAPNIA
-312 KNSPFYGVILPYTP
+312 KNSSFYGVILPYTP

-350 LASDEAEIDALSFIF
+350 LASDEKEIDSLHFIF

-373 AIIHRIDDSIA
+373 AIIHRIDDSIV
-384 QCIDNAIR
+384 QRVDNMIR

-412 HSPKKILALG
+412 GSPKKILALG
-422 AEQKGHFSLLDSET
+422 AQQKGHFSLLDSET

-463 FLKTYDFKPTILA
+463 FLKTYDFKPTLLA
-476 CDKHKNYTTTKMAFD
+476 CDKHKNYTTTKMACD

-505 FLANV
+505 FLASI

-522 PFIGIIWDGSGA
+522 PFIGIVWDGSGA
-534 YENKIYGAECFVGD
+534 YDNKVYGAECFVGD
-548 FERIEEIARFEE
+548 LERIEEVARFEE
-560 FLLLG
+560 FWLLG

-605 QQMHDREIQS
+605 QQMHDKKIQS

-652 LQSDEIAFYPFKIKN
+652 LQSDEIAFYPFEIKN
-667 SVVCLKEF
+667 SVVRLKAF

-687 PERIAKKF
+687 PKRIAKKF

-701 IITALIAPFKKH
+701 IITALIAPFKEH

-736 GLKRQYFFH
+736 GLKREYFFH

>member
-1 MNKITLFGVVQG
+1 
-13 VGMRPFIYTLAQK
+13 MRPFIYTLAQK
-26 LELVGFVRNTQVA
+26 LELVGFVRNTQAA

-75 KTLKFNDFRILE
+75 KTLKSNDFRILE

-119 YFHYAFN
+119 YFYYAFN

-133 RYSLLSALP
+133 RYSLLNALP

-149 LKPFKLCGFCA
+149 LRPFKLCGFCA

-186 YKRFK
+186 YKHFK
-191 NDDALLECAKD
+191 
-202 IQKGKIIALKGNDDA
+202 NDDA

-239 ALLCDGRNFQT
+239 ALLCDARNFQT

-338 IVFTSANFSSLP
+338 IIFTSANFSSLP

-384 QCIDNAIR
+384 QCIDNAMR

-412 HSPKKILALG
+412 DSQKKILALG

-476 CDKHKNYTTTKMAFD
+476 CDKHKNYTTTKMACG

-505 FLANV
+505 FLASI

-517 PHLNH
+517 PHLNN

-621 GRLFDI
+621 GRLFDM
-627 VAFSLDLV
+627 VAFSLDLT

-687 PERIAKKF
+687 PECIAKKF
-695 FNSLVE
+695 FNSLTE
-701 IITALIAPFKKH
+701 IITALITPFKEH

>member
-1 MNKITLFGVVQG
+1 MCNDATLLNKITLFGVVQG

-26 LELVGFVRNTQVA
+26 LELVGFVRNTQAA

-75 KTLKFNDFRILE
+75 KTLKSNDFRILE

-133 RYSLLSALP
+133 RYSLLNALP

-202 IQKGKIIALKGNDDA
+202 IQKGKIIALKG
-217 LLECAKDIQKGK
+217 
-229 IIALKGLGGF
+229 LGGF

-270 DLNTAKQHAFLN
+270 DLNTAKQHAFLS

-338 IVFTSANFSSLP
+338 IIFTSANFSSLP

-373 AIIHRIDDSIA
+373 AIIHRIDDSIV
-384 QCIDNAIR
+384 QRVDNIIR

-412 HSPKKILALG
+412 GSPKKILALG

-476 CDKHKNYTTTKMAFD
+476 CDKHKNYTTTKMACD

-505 FLANV
+505 FLASV

-517 PHLNH
+517 PHLNN

-534 YENKIYGAECFVGD
+534 YGNKIYGAECFVGD

-627 VAFSLDLV
+627 VAFSLDLTE
-635 GTISFEAES
+635 TISFEAES

-687 PERIAKKF
+687 SERIAKKF

-701 IITALIAPFKKH
+701 IITALIMPFKEH

>member
-1 MNKITLFGVVQG
+1 MQHLNQTAWEFALCNDATLLNQITLFGVVQG
-13 VGMRPFIYTLAQK
+13 VGMRPFVYTLAQK
-26 LELVGFVRNTQVA
+26 LGLVGFARNAQAA
-39 LEIILPA
+39 LEIVLPA

-66 EKIIISPYD
+66 EKIVISPYD
-75 KTLKFNDFRILE
+75 KALKFNDFRILE
-87 SKNHPLN
+87 SKNRSLN

-133 RYSLLSALP
+133 RYSLLNAMP

-149 LKPFKLCGFCA
+149 LKPFKLCEFCSS
-160 FVYKDANNKRF
+160 VYQDPTNKRF

-202 IQKGKIIALKGNDDA
+202 IQKGKIIALKG
-217 LLECAKDIQKGK
+217 
-229 IIALKGLGGF
+229 LGGF
-239 ALLCDGRNFQT
+239 AFLCDGRNFQT

-270 DLNTAKQHAFLN
+270 DLNTAKQYAFLN
-282 ALECESLNSTS
+282 ALECESLNSVS

-302 PNTPLAPNIA
+302 PNVKLAPNIA

-326 LHALLLDLLDFP
+326 LHALLLDLLDSP
-338 IVFTSANFSSLP
+338 IIFTSANFSSLP
-350 LASDEAEIDALSFIF
+350 LASDEKEIDSLHFIF

-373 AIIHRIDDSIA
+373 TIIHRIDDSIV
-384 QCIDNAIR
+384 QRVDNIIR

-407 PKRSN
+407 PKRSFN
-412 HSPKKILALG
+412 APKKILALG

-463 FLKTYDFKPTILA
+463 FLKTYDFKPTLLA
-476 CDKHKNYTTTKMAFD
+476 CDKHQNYTTTKMAFE

-505 FLANV
+505 FLASV

-548 FERIEEIARFEE
+548 LERIEEIARFEE
-560 FLLLG
+560 FWLLG
-565 GEKAIKEPK
+565 GQKAIKEPK
-574 RLVLEIALK
+574 RLVLEISLK
-583 HQLNKLLKRVQ
+583 HRLNKLLKRVQ

-605 QQMHDREIQS
+605 QQMHDKKIQS

-627 VAFSLDLV
+627 VAFSLDLT

-652 LQSDEIAFYPFKIKN
+652 LQSDESAFYPFEIKN
-667 SVVCLKEF
+667 SVVGLKAF

-687 PERIAKKF
+687 PKRIAKKF

-701 IITALIAPFKKH
+701 IITALIAPFKEH

-729 QLAKRLR
+729 QLAQRFKKLQRE
-736 GLKRQYFFH
+736 YFFH

>member
-1 MNKITLFGVVQG
+1 MQYLNQTAWEFALCNDATLLNKITLFGVVQG

-26 LELVGFVRNTQVA
+26 LELVGFVRNTQAA

-56 KKGLPPLALV
+56 KNGLPPLALV

-75 KTLKFNDFRILE
+75 KALHFNDFRILE

-103 GVCED
+103 GVCKD
-108 CLREIRDKNSP
+108 CLCEIRDKNSP

-133 RYSLLSALP
+133 RYSLLNAMP

-149 LKPFKLCGFCA
+149 LKPFKFCEFCA
-160 FVYKDANNKRF
+160 SVYQDPTNKRF

-179 KCGITLN
+179 KCGIALN

-191 NDDALLECAKD
+191 
-202 IQKGKIIALKGNDDA
+202 NDDA

-239 ALLCDGRNFQT
+239 ALLCDARNFQT

-270 DLNTAKQHAFLN
+270 DLKSAKQHAFLN

-302 PNTPLAPNIA
+302 PNAQLAQNIA

-373 AIIHRIDDSIA
+373 AIIHRIDDSIV
-384 QCIDNAIR
+384 QRVDHIIR

-412 HSPKKILALG
+412 CSPKKILALG

-436 SILLLSPFCGDL
+436 SVLLLSPFCGDL

-463 FLKTYDFKPTILA
+463 FLKTYDFKPTLLA
-476 CDKHKNYTTTKMAFD
+476 CDKHQNYTTTKMAFD

-505 FLANV
+505 FLASV

-522 PFIGIIWDGSGA
+522 PFIGIVWDGSGA
-534 YENKIYGAECFVGD
+534 YDNKIYGAECFVGD

-560 FLLLG
+560 SLLLG
-565 GEKAIKEPK
+565 GQKAIKEPK
-574 RLVLEIALK
+574 RLVLEMALK

-594 KHFKEDELEIF
+594 KHFKEEELEIF

-615 VATNSI
+615 IATNSI

-627 VAFSLDLV
+627 VAFSLGLV

-687 PERIAKKF
+687 PKRIAKKF

-701 IITALIAPFKKH
+701 IITALIAPFKEH

-736 GLKRQYFFH
+736 GLKRKYFFH

-763 YFNPTIIKKG
+763 YFNPTIIKKE

>member
-26 LELVGFVRNTQVA
+26 LGLVGFVRNAQAA
-39 LEIILPA
+39 LEIVLPA

-75 KTLKFNDFRILE
+75 KALHFNGFRILE

-103 GVCED
+103 GVCKD

-119 YFHYAFN
+119 YFYYAFN

-133 RYSLLSALP
+133 RYSLLNALP

-149 LKPFKLCGFCA
+149 LKPFKLCDFCTS
-160 FVYKDANNKRF
+160 VYQDPTNKRF

-179 KCGITLN
+179 KCGIALN

-191 NDDALLECAKD
+191 
-202 IQKGKIIALKGNDDA
+202 NDDA

-270 DLNTAKQHAFLN
+270 DLKSAKQHAFLN
-282 ALECESLNSTS
+282 ALECESLSSIS

-302 PNTPLAPNIA
+302 PDTQLAPNIA

-350 LASDEAEIDALSFIF
+350 LASDEAEIDSLSFIF

-384 QCIDNAIR
+384 QRVDNVIR

-397 RGFAPLYLTL
+397 RGFAPLYLAL

-412 HSPKKILALG
+412 HPPKKILALG

-463 FLKTYDFKPTILA
+463 FLKTYDFKPTLLA
-476 CDKHKNYTTTKMAFD
+476 CDKHQNYTTTKMAFD

-505 FLANV
+505 FLASV

-522 PFIGIIWDGSGA
+522 PFIGIVWDGSGA

-548 FERIEEIARFEE
+548 FECIEEVARFEE
-560 FLLLG
+560 FWLLG
-565 GEKAIKEPK
+565 GQKAIKEPK

-605 QQMHDREIQS
+605 QQMHDKKIQS

-652 LQSDEIAFYPFKIKN
+652 LQSNESAFYPFEIKN

-687 PERIAKKF
+687 PKRIAKKF

-701 IITALIAPFKKH
+701 IITALIAPFKEH

-729 QLAKRLR
+729 QLAQRLKNLQR
-736 GLKRQYFFH
+736 EYFFH
-745 KHFPPNDSSIPV
+745 KHFPPNDSSIPI

>member
-1 MNKITLFGVVQG
+1 MCNDATLLNKITLFGVVQG

-26 LELVGFVRNTQVA
+26 LGLVGFVRNTQAA

-66 EKIIISPYD
+66 EKIIIGPYD
-75 KTLKFNDFRILE
+75 KALNFNDFRILE

-103 GVCED
+103 GVCKD

-133 RYSLLSALP
+133 RYSLLNALP

-149 LKPFKLCGFCA
+149 LKPFKLCKFCTSI
-160 FVYKDANNKRF
+160 YQDPTNKRF

-179 KCGITLN
+179 KCGIALN

-191 NDDALLECAKD
+191 
-202 IQKGKIIALKGNDDA
+202 NDDA

-239 ALLCDGRNFQT
+239 ALLCDARNFKT

-270 DLNTAKQHAFLN
+270 DLNSAKQHAFLS

-293 APILLARKK
+293 APILLVRKK
-302 PNTPLAPNIA
+302 PNTQLAPNIA

-338 IVFTSANFSSLP
+338 IIFTSANFSSLP

-412 HSPKKILALG
+412 GSPKKILALG
-422 AEQKGHFSLLDSET
+422 AEQKGYFSLLDSET
-436 SILLLSPFCGDL
+436 STLLLSPFCGDL

-463 FLKTYDFKPTILA
+463 FLKTYDFKPTLLA
-476 CDKHKNYTTTKMAFD
+476 CDKHKNYTTTKMAFEL
-491 FNTPLLQV
+491 NTPLLQV

-505 FLANV
+505 FLASV

-522 PFIGIIWDGSGA
+522 PFIGIVWDGSGA

-548 FERIEEIARFEE
+548 LERIEEMARFEE
-560 FLLLG
+560 FWLLG
-565 GEKAIKEPK
+565 GQKAIKEPK

-605 QQMHDREIQS
+605 QQMHDKKIQS
-615 VATNSI
+615 IATNSI

-627 VAFSLDLV
+627 VAFSLGLT

-701 IITALIAPFKKH
+701 IITALIAPFKEH

>member
-1 MNKITLFGVVQG
+1 MCNDATLLNKITLFGVVQG

-26 LELVGFVRNTQVA
+26 LELVGFVRNTQAA
-39 LEIILPA
+39 LEIVLPA

-75 KTLKFNDFRILE
+75 KTLKSNGFRILE

-133 RYSLLSALP
+133 RYSLLNALP
-142 YDRENSA
+142 YDRGNSA
-149 LKPFKLCGFCA
+149 LKPFKLCEFCA
-160 FVYKDANNKRF
+160 SVYQDPTNKRF

-179 KCGITLN
+179 KCGIALN

-202 IQKGKIIALKGNDDA
+202 L
-217 LLECAKDIQKGK
+217 QKGK

-239 ALLCDGRNFQT
+239 ALLCDARNFQT

-270 DLNTAKQHAFLN
+270 DLNSAKQHAFLN

-293 APILLARKK
+293 APILLAHKK
-302 PNTPLAPNIA
+302 PDTQLAPNIA

-338 IVFTSANFSSLP
+338 IVFTSANFNSLP
-350 LASDEAEIDALSFIF
+350 LASDEKEIDSLHFIF

-373 AIIHRIDDSIA
+373 AIIHRIDDSIV
-384 QCIDNAIR
+384 QRVDNMIR

-422 AEQKGHFSLLDSET
+422 AEQKGHFSLLDSKT

-463 FLKTYDFKPTILA
+463 FLKTYDFKPTLLA
-476 CDKHKNYTTTKMAFD
+476 CDKHQNYTTTKMAFD

-505 FLANV
+505 FLASV

-548 FERIEEIARFEE
+548 FERIEEVARFEE
-560 FLLLG
+560 FWLLG
-565 GEKAIKEPK
+565 GQKAIKEPK

-583 HQLNKLLKRVQ
+583 HQLNKLLRRVQ

-605 QQMHDREIQS
+605 QQMHDKKIQS

-627 VAFSLDLV
+627 VAFSLDLT

-652 LQSDEIAFYPFKIKN
+652 IQSDEIAFYPFEIKN
-667 SVVCLKEF
+667 SVVGLKEF

-695 FNSLVE
+695 FNSLIE
-701 IITALIAPFKKH
+701 IITALIAPFKGH

-729 QLAKRLR
+729 QLAKRLKKLQR
-736 GLKRQYFFH
+736 EYFFH

>member
-26 LELVGFVRNTQVA
+26 LELVGFVRNTQAA

-56 KKGLPPLALV
+56 KKELPPLALIK
-66 EKIIISPYD
+66 KIIISPYD
-75 KTLKFNDFRILE
+75 KALHFNDFRILE

-133 RYSLLSALP
+133 RYSLLNAMP

-149 LKPFKLCGFCA
+149 LKPFKLCKFCA
-160 FVYKDANNKRF
+160 SVYQDPTNKRF

-179 KCGITLN
+179 KCGIVLN

-191 NDDALLECAKD
+191 
-202 IQKGKIIALKGNDDA
+202 NDDA

-239 ALLCDGRNFQT
+239 ALLCDARNFQT

-270 DLNTAKQHAFLN
+270 DLNAAKQHAFLN

-302 PNTPLAPNIA
+302 PNAQLAQNIA

-338 IVFTSANFSSLP
+338 VVFTSANFSSLP

-373 AIIHRIDDSIA
+373 AIIHRIDDSIV
-384 QCIDNAIR
+384 QRVDNIIR

-412 HSPKKILALG
+412 RSPKKILALG
-422 AEQKGHFSLLDSET
+422 AEQKGYFSLLDSET

-463 FLKTYDFKPTILA
+463 FLKTYDFKPTLLA
-476 CDKHKNYTTTKMAFD
+476 CDKHQNYTTTKMAFD

-505 FLANV
+505 FLASV
-510 LDALLQD
+510 LDALLQN

-534 YENKIYGAECFVGD
+534 YDNKIYGAECFVGD
-548 FERIEEIARFEE
+548 FERIEEVARFEE
-560 FLLLG
+560 FWLLG
-565 GEKAIKEPK
+565 GQKAIKEPK

-583 HQLNKLLKRVQ
+583 HQLNKLLRRVQ

-605 QQMHDREIQS
+605 QQMHDKGIQS

-644 GQVLENLA
+644 GQVLKNLA
-652 LQSDEIAFYPFKIKN
+652 LQSDEIAFYPFEIKN
-667 SVVCLKEF
+667 SVVCLKKF

-701 IITALIAPFKKH
+701 IITALIAPFKGH

>member
-1 MNKITLFGVVQG
+1 MCNDATLLNKITLFGVVQG
-13 VGMRPFIYTLAQK
+13 VGMRPFVYTLAQK
-26 LELVGFVRNTQVA
+26 LELVGFTRNTQAA
-39 LEIILPA
+39 LEIVLPA

-66 EKIIISPYD
+66 EKITISLYD
-75 KTLKFNDFRILE
+75 KALHFNDFRILE

-149 LKPFKLCGFCA
+149 LKPFKLCKFCA
-160 FVYKDANNKRF
+160 SVYKDANNKRF

-179 KCGITLN
+179 KCGIALN

-202 IQKGKIIALKGNDDA
+202 IQKGKIIALKG
-217 LLECAKDIQKGK
+217 
-229 IIALKGLGGF
+229 LGGF
-239 ALLCDGRNFQT
+239 AFLCDARNFQT

-270 DLNTAKQHAFLN
+270 DLNAAKQHAFLN
-282 ALECESLNSTS
+282 ALECESLNSVS

-302 PNTPLAPNIA
+302 PNVKLAPNIA

-326 LHALLLDLLDFP
+326 LHALLLDLLDSP

-350 LASDEAEIDALSFIF
+350 LASDEKEIDSLHFIF

-384 QCIDNAIR
+384 QRVDNVIR

-407 PKRSN
+407 PKRSFN
-412 HSPKKILALG
+412 APKKILALG

-436 SILLLSPFCGDL
+436 SVLLLSPFCGDL

-463 FLKTYDFKPTILA
+463 FLKTYDFKPTLLA
-476 CDKHKNYTTTKMAFD
+476 CDKHQNYTTTQMAFD

-505 FLANV
+505 FLASV

-522 PFIGIIWDGSGA
+522 PFIGIVWDGSGA
-534 YENKIYGAECFVGD
+534 YENKVYGAECFVGD
-548 FERIEEIARFEE
+548 FERIEEVARFEE
-560 FLLLG
+560 FWLLG
-565 GEKAIKEPK
+565 GQKAIKEPR

-594 KHFKEDELEIF
+594 KHFKEDELGIF
-605 QQMHDREIQS
+605 KQMHDKKIQS

-652 LQSDEIAFYPFKIKN
+652 LQSDEIAFYPFEIKN
-667 SVVCLKEF
+667 SVVGLKEF

-687 PERIAKKF
+687 PKRIAKKF

-701 IITALIAPFKKH
+701 IITALITPFKEH

-729 QLAKRLR
+729 QLAKRLKKLQR
-736 GLKRQYFFH
+736 EYFFH

>member
-1 MNKITLFGVVQG
+1 MCNDATLLNKITLFGVVQG

-26 LELVGFVRNTQVA
+26 LELVGFVRNTQAA

-75 KTLKFNDFRILE
+75 KALHFNDFRILE

-103 GVCED
+103 GVCKD

-119 YFHYAFN
+119 YFYYAFN

-133 RYSLLSALP
+133 RYSLLNALP

-149 LKPFKLCGFCA
+149 LKPFKLCDFCA
-160 FVYKDANNKRF
+160 SIYQDPTNKRF

-179 KCGITLN
+179 KCGIALT

-202 IQKGKIIALKGNDDA
+202 L
-217 LLECAKDIQKGK
+217 QKGK

-270 DLNTAKQHAFLN
+270 DLNSAKQHAFLN
-282 ALECESLNSTS
+282 ASECESLNSAS

-350 LASDEAEIDALSFIF
+350 LASDEAEIDSLSFIF

-412 HSPKKILALG
+412 HPPKKILALG

-448 SVLENEKHF
+448 SVLENKKHF

-463 FLKTYDFKPTILA
+463 FLKTYDFKPTLLA
-476 CDKHKNYTTTKMAFD
+476 CDKHQNYTTTQMAFEL
-491 FNTPLLQV
+491 NTPLLQV

-505 FLANV
+505 FLASI

-548 FERIEEIARFEE
+548 LERIEETARFEE
-560 FLLLG
+560 FWLLG
-565 GEKAIKEPK
+565 GQKAIKEPK

-583 HQLNKLLKRVQ
+583 HRLNKLLKRVQ

-605 QQMHDREIQS
+605 QQMHDKKIQS

-652 LQSDEIAFYPFKIKN
+652 LQSDESAFYPFTIKN
-667 SVVCLKEF
+667 SVVGLKAF

-687 PERIAKKF
+687 PKRIAKKF

-701 IITALIAPFKKH
+701 IITALIAPFKEH

-729 QLAKRLR
+729 QLVKRLR

>member
-13 VGMRPFIYTLAQK
+13 VGMRPFIYALAQK
-26 LELVGFVRNTQVA
+26 LELAGFVRNTQAA

-75 KTLKFNDFRILE
+75 KVLHFNDFRILE

-103 GVCED
+103 GVCKD

-119 YFHYAFN
+119 YFHYTFN

-133 RYSLLSALP
+133 RYSLLNAMP

-149 LKPFKLCGFCA
+149 LKPFKLCEFCTSI
-160 FVYKDANNKRF
+160 YQDPTNKRF

-179 KCGITLN
+179 KCGIALN

-191 NDDALLECAKD
+191 
-202 IQKGKIIALKGNDDA
+202 NDDA

-270 DLNTAKQHAFLN
+270 DLNSAKQHAFLN

-293 APILLARKK
+293 TPILLARKK
-302 PNTPLAPNIA
+302 PDTPLAPNIA

-338 IVFTSANFSSLP
+338 IVFTSANFNSLP
-350 LASDEAEIDALSFIF
+350 LASDEAEIDSLSFIF

-373 AIIHRIDDSIA
+373 AIIHRIDDSIV
-384 QCIDNAIR
+384 QRVDNIIR

-412 HSPKKILALG
+412 GSPRKILALG

-436 SILLLSPFCGDL
+436 SVLLLSPFCGDL

-463 FLKTYDFKPTILA
+463 FLKTYDFKPTLLA
-476 CDKHKNYTTTKMAFD
+476 CDKHQNYTTTKMAFD

-505 FLANV
+505 FLASV

-522 PFIGIIWDGSGA
+522 PFIGIVWDGSGA
-534 YENKIYGAECFVGD
+534 YDNKIYGAECFVGD
-548 FERIEEIARFEE
+548 LERIEEIARFEE
-560 FLLLG
+560 FWLLG
-565 GEKAIKEPK
+565 GQKAIKEPK

-605 QQMHDREIQS
+605 KQMHDKKIQS
-615 VATNSI
+615 IATNSI

-652 LQSDEIAFYPFKIKN
+652 LQSDESAFYPFEIKN
-667 SVVCLKEF
+667 SVVGLKEF

-687 PERIAKKF
+687 PKRIAKKF

-701 IITALIAPFKKH
+701 IITALIAPFKEH

-729 QLAKRLR
+729 QLAQRLKNLQR
-736 GLKRQYFFH
+736 EYFFH

>member
-13 VGMRPFIYTLAQK
+13 VGVRPFIYTLAQK
-26 LELVGFVRNTQVA
+26 LELVGFVRNTQAA

-133 RYSLLSALP
+133 RYSLLNALP

-160 FVYKDANNKRF
+160 STYQDPTNKRF

-202 IQKGKIIALKGNDDA
+202 IQKGKIIALKG
-217 LLECAKDIQKGK
+217 
-229 IIALKGLGGF
+229 LGGF
-239 ALLCDGRNFQT
+239 ALLCDARNFQT

-270 DLNTAKQHAFLN
+270 DLNTAKQHAFLS

-302 PNTPLAPNIA
+302 PDTPLAPNIA
-312 KNSPFYGVILPYTP
+312 KNSPFYGIILPYTP

-338 IVFTSANFSSLP
+338 IIFTSANFSSLP
-350 LASDEAEIDALSFIF
+350 LASDEADIDALSFIF

-373 AIIHRIDDSIA
+373 AIIHRIDDSIV
-384 QCIDNAIR
+384 QCIDNAMR

-412 HSPKKILALG
+412 DSQKKILALG

-505 FLANV
+505 FLASV

-548 FERIEEIARFEE
+548 FERIEEVARFEE

-605 QQMHDREIQS
+605 QQMHDRKIQS

-621 GRLFDI
+621 GRLFDT
-627 VAFSLDLV
+627 VAFSLDLT

-675 YQAFEKDLGVLE
+675 YQALEKDLGVLE
-687 PERIAKKF
+687 PKRIAKKF
-695 FNSLVE
+695 FNSLTE
-701 IITALIAPFKKH
+701 IITALIAPFKEH

>member
-1 MNKITLFGVVQG
+1 MNQITLFGVVQG
-13 VGMRPFIYTLAQK
+13 VGMRPFVYTLAQK
-26 LELVGFVRNTQVA
+26 LGLVGFVRNAQAA
-39 LEIILPA
+39 LEVVLPA

-75 KTLKFNDFRILE
+75 KALHFNDFRILE

-133 RYSLLSALP
+133 RYSLLNALP

-149 LKPFKLCGFCA
+149 LKPFKLCKFCA
-160 FVYKDANNKRF
+160 SVYKDATNKRF

-179 KCGITLN
+179 KCGIALN

-191 NDDALLECAKD
+191 
-202 IQKGKIIALKGNDDA
+202 NDDA

-239 ALLCDGRNFQT
+239 ALLCDARNFQT

-270 DLNTAKQHAFLN
+270 DLNSAKQHAFLN
-282 ALECESLNSTS
+282 ALECESLNSVS

-302 PNTPLAPNIA
+302 PNAQLAPNIA

-326 LHALLLDLLDFP
+326 LHALLLDLLDSP
-338 IVFTSANFSSLP
+338 IVFTSANFRSLP
-350 LASDEAEIDALSFIF
+350 LASDEKEIDSLHFIF

-384 QCIDNAIR
+384 QRVDNIIR

-412 HSPKKILALG
+412 HPPKKILALG

-436 SILLLSPFCGDL
+436 SVVLLSPFCGDL

-463 FLKTYDFKPTILA
+463 FLKTYDFKPTLLA
-476 CDKHKNYTTTKMAFD
+476 CDKHQNYTTTQMAFD

-505 FLANV
+505 FLASV

-522 PFIGIIWDGSGA
+522 PFIGIVWDGSGA
-534 YENKIYGAECFVGD
+534 YENKVYGAECFVGD
-548 FERIEEIARFEE
+548 LERIEEVARFEE
-560 FLLLG
+560 FWLLG
-565 GEKAIKEPK
+565 GQKAIKEPR

-594 KHFKEDELEIF
+594 KHFKEDELGIF
-605 QQMHDREIQS
+605 KQMHDKKIQS

-652 LQSDEIAFYPFKIKN
+652 LQSDENAFYPFEIKN
-667 SVVCLKEF
+667 SVVRLKEF

-687 PERIAKKF
+687 PKRIAKKF

-701 IITALIAPFKKH
+701 IITALIAPFKGH

-729 QLAKRLR
+729 QLAQRLKKLQR
-736 GLKRQYFFH
+736 EYFFH